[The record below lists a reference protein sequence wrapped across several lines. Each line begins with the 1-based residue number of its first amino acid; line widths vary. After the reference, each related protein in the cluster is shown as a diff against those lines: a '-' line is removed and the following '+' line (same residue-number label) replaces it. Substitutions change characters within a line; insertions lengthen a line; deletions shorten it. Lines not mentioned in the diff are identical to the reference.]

1 MISMKEILKNVKLE
15 NLPVEHQNNLY
26 ILHEKINKI
35 RSLYGKPM
43 IVTSGYRS
51 LSHHLRIYR
60 QKGIVDQSKIPM
72 ASKHLSGQ
80 ALDIFDPKQELQQ
93 WCLANISILEEVG
106 LWMEDFS
113 ATPNWAHFQIVP
125 PKSNKRF
132 FKP

>member
-15 NLPVEHQNNLY
+15 DLPVEHQNNLY
-26 ILHEKINKI
+26 ILHERINKI

-51 LSHHLRIYR
+51 LSDHLRIYR

-72 ASKHLSGQ
+72 RSRHLSGQ
-80 ALDIFDPKQELQQ
+80 AIDISDPKQELQQ
-93 WCLANISILEEVG
+93 WCLANVPILEEIG
-106 LWMEDFS
+106 LWCEDFAYS
-113 ATPNWAHFQIVP
+113 PNWCHFQVVP
-125 PKSNKRF
+125 PKSDKRF